1 MYIASY
7 AETNWDDDR
16 LIHLPTAINKL
27 KQKISDLEWEGIDV
41 SSHIRELNTLIKHLE
56 ESTSE
61 FYPKF

>member
-1 MYIASY
+1 MYIPSY

-16 LIHLPTAINKL
+16 LIHLPTAIKKL
-27 KQKISDLEWEGIDV
+27 KQKISDLEWEGVDV
-41 SSHIRELNTLIKHLE
+41 SKFVRELDTLTKHLE